1 MIEFDKIEKVA
12 EYKDGDLNWLEGR
25 DINAVYVILVGDEYY
40 IGSSHYV
47 YLRIQQH
54 LKSLLY
60 ENHHSDKL
68 QNKFDEIKAF
78 DVYVLERGIEKKSL
92 LSREEYYIKKFNP
105 TLNIKR
111 PVKNTGSLRIKDIL
125 SEQGETAVWL
135 SKEIGITDVN
145 TRNIVNGVIK
155 PKLDTLEKIAA
166 ALEVP
171 MWQLF
176 ASPEEVKAESDGDV
190 CPHCGG
196 LIKVN
201 VKLEKKV

>member
-12 EYKDGDLNWLEGR
+12 EYKNGELNWLEGR
-25 DINAVYVILVGDEYY
+25 DINAVYVILVADEYY

-60 ENHHSDKL
+60 DNHHSDNL

-105 TLNIKR
+105 TLNIKL
-111 PVKNTGSLRIKDIL
+111 PVKNNGSLRIK
-125 SEQGETAVWL
+125 E
-135 SKEIGITDVN
+135 
-145 TRNIVNGVIK
+145 
-155 PKLDTLEKIAA
+155 
-166 ALEVP
+166 
-171 MWQLF
+171 
-176 ASPEEVKAESDGDV
+176 
-190 CPHCGG
+190 
-196 LIKVN
+196 LIKG
-201 VKLEKKV
+201 

>member
-12 EYKDGDLNWLEGR
+12 EYKNGELNWLEGR
-25 DINAVYVILVGDEYY
+25 DINAVYVILVADEYY

-60 ENHHSDKL
+60 DNHHSDKL

-105 TLNIKR
+105 TLNIKL
-111 PVKNTGSLRIKDIL
+111 PVKNTGSLRIREAIEQQGLTTKEVADRLNISL
-125 SEQGETAVWL
+125 SALNQSISGNPSVRVLTKIAEA
-135 SKEIGITDVN
+135 IGI
-145 TRNIVNGVIK
+145 
-155 PKLDTLEKIAA
+155 
-166 ALEVP
+166 P

-190 CPHCGG
+190 CPYCGG

>member
-12 EYKDGDLNWLEGR
+12 EYKNGELNWLEGR
-25 DINAVYVILVGDEYY
+25 DINAVYVILVADEYY

-60 ENHHSDKL
+60 DNHHSDKL

-105 TLNIKR
+105 TLNIKL
-111 PVKNTGSLRIKDIL
+111 PVKNTGSLRIKELIKERGYTQEQFAQMIGVTRVSLVKTL
-125 SEQGETAVWL
+125 SGNPSYETLKRISIA
-135 SKEIGITDVN
+135 
-145 TRNIVNGVIK
+145 
-155 PKLDTLEKIAA
+155 LD
-166 ALEVP
+166 VP

-190 CPHCGG
+190 CPYCGN

-201 VKLEKKV
+201 VKLEKKE

>member
-12 EYKDGDLNWLEGR
+12 EYKDGELNWLEGR

-47 YLRIQQH
+47 YLRMQQH

-111 PVKNTGSLRIKDIL
+111 PVKNTGSLRIREAIEQQGLTTKEVADRLNISL
-125 SEQGETAVWL
+125 SALNQSISGNPSVKVLT
-135 SKEIGITDVN
+135 
-145 TRNIVNGVIK
+145 
-155 PKLDTLEKIAA
+155 KIADA
-166 ALEVP
+166 IGVP

-190 CPHCGG
+190 CPYCGG